1 MSDLPTPTATTHSPL
16 MTRYSL
22 PLLVFGA
29 ILAMGLVVAAF
40 VLGSQFKNLKQSGTI
55 TVKGLAEAPYK
66 ADLAQ
71 MQMGVSA
78 WGQDY
83 AAALQNGKTDFKALQ
98 QFVASK
104 GFATSQQ
111 NISQISIQP
120 HNEDYVDDQG
130 LTRSRQNGYDA
141 IQTLSIS
148 SKDLNKITSMLT
160 QVQNYRVSHES
171 VTFDKPQYLLGD
183 LEKIKHDLIAKATD
197 DANKRAEEFAKTGHA
212 KVGVM
217 RSASQGS
224 FNILDAHNPE
234 TEDSDYGGTYD
245 KDGVDKLVRLVVT
258 IDYAIEQ

>member
-1 MSDLPTPTATTHSPL
+1 MNNLPTPPL
-16 MTRYSL
+16 QTDNKNSL
-22 PLLVFGA
+22 PLIIFGI
-29 ILAMGLVVAAF
+29 ILALGLIAAAF
-40 VLGSQFKNLKQSGTI
+40 VLGTQFKNLKQSGTI

-66 ADLAQ
+66 ANLAQ
-71 MQMGVSA
+71 IQMGVSA

-83 AAALQNGKTDFKALQ
+83 AGALANGKNDFKALQ

-104 GFATSQQ
+104 GFSVSSQ
-111 NISQISIQP
+111 NVTPISVEP
-120 HNEDYVDDQG
+120 YNEDYVDEQG
-130 LTRSRQNGYDA
+130 QTRTRQNGYKA
-141 IQTLSIS
+141 TQTLSIS
-148 SKDLNKITSMLT
+148 SQELNKITNMLA
-160 QVQNYRVSHES
+160 QVQNYRISHES
-171 VTFDKPQYLLGD
+171 VTFEKPQYLLND

-224 FNILDAHNPE
+224 FNILDAHNPD
-234 TEDSDYGGTYD
+234 TDDSDYGGTYN

>member
-1 MSDLPTPTATTHSPL
+1 MNNLPEPPL
-16 MTRYSL
+16 QTDSKNSL
-22 PLLVFGA
+22 PLIIFGI
-29 ILAMGLVVAAF
+29 ILALGLIAAAF
-40 VLGSQFKNLKQSGTI
+40 VLGTQFKNLKQSGTI

-66 ADLAQ
+66 ANLAQ
-71 MQMGVSA
+71 IQMGVSA

-83 AAALQNGKTDFKALQ
+83 AGALANGKNDFKALQ

-104 GFATSQQ
+104 GFSISSQ
-111 NISQISIQP
+111 NVTPISVEP
-120 HNEDYVDDQG
+120 YNEDYVDEQG
-130 LTRSRQNGYDA
+130 QTRTRQNGYKA
-141 IQTLSIS
+141 TQTLSIS
-148 SKDLNKITSMLT
+148 SQELNKITNMLA
-160 QVQNYRVSHES
+160 QVQNYRISHES
-171 VTFDKPQYLLGD
+171 VTFEKPQYLLND

-224 FNILDAHNPE
+224 FNILDAHNPD
-234 TEDSDYGGTYD
+234 TDDSDYGGTYD

>member
-1 MSDLPTPTATTHSPL
+1 MNNLPTPPL
-16 MTRYSL
+16 QTESKNSL
-22 PLLVFGA
+22 PLIIFGI
-29 ILAMGLVVAAF
+29 ILAIGLIAAAF
-40 VLGSQFKNLKQSGTI
+40 VLGTQFKNLKQSGTI

-66 ADLAQ
+66 ANLAQ
-71 MQMGVSA
+71 IQMGVSA

-83 AAALQNGKTDFKALQ
+83 AGALANGKNDFKALQ

-104 GFATSQQ
+104 GFSVSSQ
-111 NISQISIQP
+111 NVTPISVEP
-120 HNEDYVDDQG
+120 YNEDYVDEQG
-130 LTRSRQNGYDA
+130 QTRTRQNGYKA
-141 IQTLSIS
+141 TQTLSIS
-148 SKDLNKITSMLT
+148 SQELTKITNMLA
-160 QVQNYRVSHES
+160 QVQNYRISHES
-171 VTFDKPQYLLGD
+171 VTFEKPQYLLND

-224 FNILDAHNPE
+224 FNILDAHNPDSD
-234 TEDSDYGGTYD
+234 DSDYGGTYD

>member
-1 MSDLPTPTATTHSPL
+1 MNNLPTPPL
-16 MTRYSL
+16 QTESKNSL
-22 PLLVFGA
+22 PLIIFGI
-29 ILAMGLVVAAF
+29 ILAIGLIAAAF
-40 VLGSQFKNLKQSGTI
+40 VLGMQFKNLKQSGTI

-66 ADLAQ
+66 ANLAQ
-71 MQMGVSA
+71 IQMGVSA

-83 AAALQNGKTDFKALQ
+83 AGALANGKNDFKALQ

-104 GFATSQQ
+104 GFSVSSQ
-111 NISQISIQP
+111 NVTPISVEP
-120 HNEDYVDDQG
+120 YNEDYVDEQG
-130 LTRSRQNGYDA
+130 QTRTRQNGYKA
-141 IQTLSIS
+141 TQTLSIS
-148 SKDLNKITSMLT
+148 SQELNKITNMLA
-160 QVQNYRVSHES
+160 QVQNYRISHES
-171 VTFDKPQYLLGD
+171 VTFEKPQYLLND

-224 FNILDAHNPE
+224 FNILDAHNPD
-234 TEDSDYGGTYD
+234 TDDSDYGGTYD

>member
-1 MSDLPTPTATTHSPL
+1 MNNLPMPPL
-16 MTRYSL
+16 QTDNKNSL
-22 PLLVFGA
+22 PLIIFGI
-29 ILAMGLVVAAF
+29 ILALGLIAAAF
-40 VLGSQFKNLKQSGTI
+40 VLGTQFKNLKQSGTI

-66 ADLAQ
+66 ANLAQ
-71 MQMGVSA
+71 IQMGVSA

-83 AAALQNGKTDFKALQ
+83 AGALANGKNDFKALQ

-104 GFATSQQ
+104 GFSVSSQ
-111 NISQISIQP
+111 NVTPISVEP
-120 HNEDYVDDQG
+120 YNEDYVDEQG
-130 LTRSRQNGYDA
+130 QTRTRQNGYKA
-141 IQTLSIS
+141 TQTLSIS
-148 SKDLNKITSMLT
+148 SQELNKITNMLA
-160 QVQNYRVSHES
+160 QVQNYRISHES
-171 VTFDKPQYLLGD
+171 VTFEKPQYLLND

-224 FNILDAHNPE
+224 FNILDAHNPD
-234 TEDSDYGGTYD
+234 TDDSDYGGTYD

>member
-1 MSDLPTPTATTHSPL
+1 MNNLPTPPL
-16 MTRYSL
+16 QTDNKNSL
-22 PLLVFGA
+22 PLIIFGI
-29 ILAMGLVVAAF
+29 ILALGLIAAAF
-40 VLGSQFKNLKQSGTI
+40 VLGTQFKNLKQSGTI

-66 ADLAQ
+66 ANLAQ
-71 MQMGVSA
+71 IQMGVSA

-83 AAALQNGKTDFKALQ
+83 AGALANGKNDFKALQ

-104 GFATSQQ
+104 GFSISSQ
-111 NISQISIQP
+111 NVTPISVEP
-120 HNEDYVDDQG
+120 YNEDYVDEQG
-130 LTRSRQNGYDA
+130 QTRTRQNGYKA
-141 IQTLSIS
+141 TQTLSIS
-148 SKDLNKITSMLT
+148 SQELNKITNMLA
-160 QVQNYRVSHES
+160 QVQNYRISHES
-171 VTFDKPQYLLGD
+171 VTFEKPQYLLND

-224 FNILDAHNPE
+224 FNILDAHNPD
-234 TEDSDYGGTYD
+234 TDDSDYGGTYD

>member
-1 MSDLPTPTATTHSPL
+1 MSNLPTPPL
-16 MTRYSL
+16 QTDNKNSL
-22 PLLVFGA
+22 PLIIFGI
-29 ILAMGLVVAAF
+29 ILALGLIAAAF
-40 VLGSQFKNLKQSGTI
+40 VLGTQFKNLKQSGTI

-66 ADLAQ
+66 ANLAQ
-71 MQMGVSA
+71 IQMGVSA

-83 AAALQNGKTDFKALQ
+83 AGALANGKNDFKALQ

-104 GFATSQQ
+104 GFSVSSQ
-111 NISQISIQP
+111 NVTPISVEP
-120 HNEDYVDDQG
+120 YNEDYVDEQG
-130 LTRSRQNGYDA
+130 QNRTRQNGYKA
-141 IQTLSIS
+141 TQTLSIS
-148 SKDLNKITSMLT
+148 SQELNKITNMLA
-160 QVQNYRVSHES
+160 QVQNYRISHES
-171 VTFDKPQYLLGD
+171 VTFEKPQYLLNN

-224 FNILDAHNPE
+224 FNILDAHNPDSD
-234 TEDSDYGGTYD
+234 DSDYGGTYD

>member
-1 MSDLPTPTATTHSPL
+1 MNDLPTPPL
-16 MTRYSL
+16 QTDNKNSL
-22 PLLVFGA
+22 PLIIFGI
-29 ILAMGLVVAAF
+29 ILALGLIAAAF
-40 VLGSQFKNLKQSGTI
+40 VLGTQFKNLKQSGTI

-66 ADLAQ
+66 ANLAQ
-71 MQMGVSA
+71 IQMGVSA

-83 AAALQNGKTDFKALQ
+83 AGALANGKNDFKALQ

-104 GFATSQQ
+104 GFSVSSQ
-111 NISQISIQP
+111 NVTPISVEP
-120 HNEDYVDDQG
+120 YNEDYVDEQG
-130 LTRSRQNGYDA
+130 QTRTRQNGYKA
-141 IQTLSIS
+141 TQTLSIS
-148 SKDLNKITSMLT
+148 SQELNKITNMLA
-160 QVQNYRVSHES
+160 QVQNYRISHES
-171 VTFDKPQYLLGD
+171 VTFEKPQYLLND

-224 FNILDAHNPE
+224 FNILDAHNPDSD
-234 TEDSDYGGTYD
+234 DSDYGGTYD

>member
-1 MSDLPTPTATTHSPL
+1 MAL
-16 MTRYSL
+16 
-22 PLLVFGA
+22 
-29 ILAMGLVVAAF
+29 GLIAAAF
-40 VLGSQFKNLKQSGTI
+40 VLGTQFKNLKQSGTI

-66 ADLAQ
+66 ANLAQ
-71 MQMGVSA
+71 IQMGVSA

-83 AAALQNGKTDFKALQ
+83 AGALANGKNDFKALQ

-104 GFATSQQ
+104 GFSISSQ
-111 NISQISIQP
+111 NVTPISVEP
-120 HNEDYVDDQG
+120 YNEDYVDEQG
-130 LTRSRQNGYDA
+130 QTRTRQNGYKA
-141 IQTLSIS
+141 TQTLSIS
-148 SKDLNKITSMLT
+148 SQELNKITNMLA
-160 QVQNYRVSHES
+160 QVQNYRISHES
-171 VTFDKPQYLLGD
+171 VTFEKPQYLLND

-224 FNILDAHNPE
+224 FNILDAHNPDSD
-234 TEDSDYGGTYD
+234 DSDYGGTYD

>member
-1 MSDLPTPTATTHSPL
+1 MNNLPTPPL
-16 MTRYSL
+16 QTESKNSL
-22 PLLVFGA
+22 PLIIFGI
-29 ILAMGLVVAAF
+29 ILALGLIAAAF
-40 VLGSQFKNLKQSGTI
+40 VLGTQFKNLKQSGTI

-66 ADLAQ
+66 ANLAQ
-71 MQMGVSA
+71 IQMGVSA

-83 AAALQNGKTDFKALQ
+83 AGALANGKNDFKALQ

-104 GFATSQQ
+104 GFSVSGQ
-111 NISQISIQP
+111 NVTPISVEP
-120 HNEDYVDDQG
+120 YNEDYVDEQG
-130 LTRSRQNGYDA
+130 QTRSRQNGYKA
-141 IQTLSIS
+141 TQTLSIS
-148 SKDLNKITSMLT
+148 SQELNKITNMLA
-160 QVQNYRVSHES
+160 QVQNYRISHES
-171 VTFDKPQYLLGD
+171 VTFEKPQYLLND

-224 FNILDAHNPE
+224 FNILDAHNPDSD
-234 TEDSDYGGTYD
+234 DSDYGGTYD

>member
-1 MSDLPTPTATTHSPL
+1 MNNLPTPPPQTDNKN
-16 MTRYSL
+16 SL
-22 PLLVFGA
+22 PLIIFGI
-29 ILAMGLVVAAF
+29 ILALGLIAAAF
-40 VLGSQFKNLKQSGTI
+40 VLGTQFKNLKQSGTI

-66 ADLAQ
+66 ANLAQ
-71 MQMGVSA
+71 IQMGVSA

-83 AAALQNGKTDFKALQ
+83 AGALANGKNDFKALQ

-104 GFATSQQ
+104 GFSVSSQ
-111 NISQISIQP
+111 NVTPISVEP
-120 HNEDYVDDQG
+120 YNEDYVDEQG
-130 LTRSRQNGYDA
+130 QTRTRQNGYKA
-141 IQTLSIS
+141 TQTLSIS
-148 SKDLNKITSMLT
+148 SQELNKITNMLA
-160 QVQNYRVSHES
+160 QVQNYRISHES
-171 VTFDKPQYLLGD
+171 VTFEKPQYLLND

-224 FNILDAHNPE
+224 FNILDAHNPD
-234 TEDSDYGGTYD
+234 TDDSDYGGTYD

>member
-1 MSDLPTPTATTHSPL
+1 MNNLPTPPL
-16 MTRYSL
+16 QTNNKNSL
-22 PLLVFGA
+22 PLIIFGI
-29 ILAMGLVVAAF
+29 ILALGLIAAAF
-40 VLGSQFKNLKQSGTI
+40 VLGTQFKNLKQSGTI

-66 ADLAQ
+66 ANLAQ
-71 MQMGVSA
+71 IQMGVSA

-83 AAALQNGKTDFKALQ
+83 AGALANGKNDFKALQ

-104 GFATSQQ
+104 GFSVSSQ
-111 NISQISIQP
+111 NVTPISVEP
-120 HNEDYVDDQG
+120 YNEDYVDEQG
-130 LTRSRQNGYDA
+130 QTRTRQNGYKA
-141 IQTLSIS
+141 TQTLSIS
-148 SKDLNKITSMLT
+148 SQELNKITNMLA
-160 QVQNYRVSHES
+160 QVQNYRISHES
-171 VTFDKPQYLLGD
+171 VTFEKPQYLLND

-224 FNILDAHNPE
+224 FNILNAHNPD
-234 TEDSDYGGTYD
+234 TDDSDYGGTYD

>member
-1 MSDLPTPTATTHSPL
+1 MNNLPTPPL
-16 MTRYSL
+16 QTDNKNSL
-22 PLLVFGA
+22 PLIIFGI
-29 ILAMGLVVAAF
+29 ILALGLIAAAF
-40 VLGSQFKNLKQSGTI
+40 VLGTQFKNLKQSGTI

-66 ADLAQ
+66 ANLAQ
-71 MQMGVSA
+71 IQMGVSA

-83 AAALQNGKTDFKALQ
+83 AGALANGKNDFKALQ

-104 GFATSQQ
+104 GFSISSQ
-111 NISQISIQP
+111 NVTPISVEP
-120 HNEDYVDDQG
+120 YNEDYVDEQG
-130 LTRSRQNGYDA
+130 QTRTRQNGYKA
-141 IQTLSIS
+141 TQTLSIS
-148 SKDLNKITSMLT
+148 SQELNKITNMLA
-160 QVQNYRVSHES
+160 QVQNYRISHES
-171 VTFDKPQYLLGD
+171 VTFEKPQYLLNN

-224 FNILDAHNPE
+224 FNILDAHNPDSD
-234 TEDSDYGGTYD
+234 DSDYGGTYD

>member
-1 MSDLPTPTATTHSPL
+1 MNNLPTPPL
-16 MTRYSL
+16 QTDNKNSL
-22 PLLVFGA
+22 PLIIFGI
-29 ILAMGLVVAAF
+29 ILALGLIAAAF
-40 VLGSQFKNLKQSGTI
+40 VLGTQFKNLKQSGTI

-66 ADLAQ
+66 ANLAQ
-71 MQMGVSA
+71 IQMGVSA

-83 AAALQNGKTDFKALQ
+83 AGALANDKNDFKALQ

-104 GFATSQQ
+104 GFSVSSQ
-111 NISQISIQP
+111 NVTPISVEP
-120 HNEDYVDDQG
+120 YNEDYVDEQG
-130 LTRSRQNGYDA
+130 QTRTRQNGYKA
-141 IQTLSIS
+141 TQTLSIS
-148 SKDLNKITSMLT
+148 SQELNKITNMLA
-160 QVQNYRVSHES
+160 QVQNYRISHES
-171 VTFDKPQYLLGD
+171 VTFEKPQYLLND

-224 FNILDAHNPE
+224 FNILDAHNPD
-234 TEDSDYGGTYD
+234 TDDSDYGGTYD

>member
-1 MSDLPTPTATTHSPL
+1 MNNLPTPPL
-16 MTRYSL
+16 QTESKNSL
-22 PLLVFGA
+22 PLIIFGI
-29 ILAMGLVVAAF
+29 ILALGLIAAAF
-40 VLGSQFKNLKQSGTI
+40 VLGTQFKNLKQSGTI

-66 ADLAQ
+66 ANLAQ
-71 MQMGVSA
+71 IQMGVSA

-83 AAALQNGKTDFKALQ
+83 AGALANGKNDFKALQ

-104 GFATSQQ
+104 GFSISSQ
-111 NISQISIQP
+111 NVTPISVEP
-120 HNEDYVDDQG
+120 YNEDYVDEQG
-130 LTRSRQNGYDA
+130 QTRTRQNGYKA
-141 IQTLSIS
+141 TQTLSIS
-148 SKDLNKITSMLT
+148 SQELNKITNMLA
-160 QVQNYRVSHES
+160 QVQNYRISHES
-171 VTFDKPQYLLGD
+171 VTFEKPQYLLND

-224 FNILDAHNPE
+224 FNILDAHNPDSD
-234 TEDSDYGGTYD
+234 DSDYGGTYD

>member
-1 MSDLPTPTATTHSPL
+1 MNNLPTPPL
-16 MTRYSL
+16 QTDNKNSL
-22 PLLVFGA
+22 PLIIFGI
-29 ILAMGLVVAAF
+29 ILALGLIAAAF
-40 VLGSQFKNLKQSGTI
+40 VLGTQFKNLKQSGTI

-66 ADLAQ
+66 ANLAQ
-71 MQMGVSA
+71 IQMGVSA

-83 AAALQNGKTDFKALQ
+83 AAALANGKNDFKALQ

-104 GFATSQQ
+104 GFSISSQ
-111 NISQISIQP
+111 NVTPISVEP
-120 HNEDYVDDQG
+120 YNEDYVDEQG
-130 LTRSRQNGYDA
+130 QTRTRQNGYKA
-141 IQTLSIS
+141 TQTLSIS
-148 SKDLNKITSMLT
+148 SQELNKITNMLA
-160 QVQNYRVSHES
+160 QVQNYRISHES
-171 VTFDKPQYLLGD
+171 VTFEKPQYLLND

-224 FNILDAHNPE
+224 FNILDAHNPD
-234 TEDSDYGGTYD
+234 TDDSDYGGTYD